1 MTRKRLCLLLAA
13 AALAGCSSLSPEQQ
27 VVNDAAEALGGA
39 GRIASAT
46 TMVIEG
52 SGTQYNLGQDLTP
65 DASGETFTVSAYR
78 RAVDLD
84 AGRAR
89 TELTR
94 QPDFRYWQGPA
105 AQQQVTGLDG
115 PIGYNVAANGN
126 ASRVA
131 DAMAGDRRTE
141 LLHHPV
147 AAVRAAVDPAATLT
161 NLRTEDGETSIDV
174 TTPAGQTFTLTVD
187 AATGLPSRVSTPADN
202 TNLGDVTV
210 STSFA
215 GYQDSDGLQLPTV
228 LTSRVDDF
236 VTQEIRV
243 SQQAVG
249 GDAGDLAA
257 PEAAAAAPAVS
268 GPPPI
273 TVTAE
278 PLAAG
283 LWRLAGGSHH
293 SVLVEFSDHLLL
305 IEAPQNDDRTLAV
318 IAKARELVPDKPLT
332 QLVNSHHHFDH
343 SGGVRAA
350 IAEGLTVITHE
361 GNVAFIEA
369 VAARPH
375 TIAPDALALRPEP
388 ATVEGVADE
397 REITDGT
404 MTVHLYP
411 ISTAHS
417 STMLM
422 AYFPRQRIL
431 VEADVYTPG
440 AAVQSFAGELVAA
453 LGQRALRIDRIVPLH
468 GPVAP
473 YTQLMSE
480 ASAAAQ

>member
-1 MTRKRLCLLLAA
+1 MTQVRLCVLIAA
-13 AALAGCSSLSPEQQ
+13 AGLAGCSSLSPEQQ

-39 GRIASAT
+39 TRIASAT

-94 QPDFRYWQGPA
+94 QPDFPYWQGPA
-105 AQQQVTGLDG
+105 AQQQVTGIDG
-115 PIGYNVAANGN
+115 AIGYNVAADGT

-131 DAMAGDRRTE
+131 DAVASDRRTE
-141 LLHHPV
+141 LLYHPV
-147 AAVRAAVDPAATLT
+147 AAIRAAIDPAAVLG
-161 NLRTEDGETSIDV
+161 NLRTEGGETLIDV
-174 TTPAGQTFTLTVD
+174 TPPAGPTFTLAVD
-187 AATGLPSRVSTPADN
+187 AATGLPSRVSTRADN

-215 GYQDSDGLQLPTV
+215 DYQDSDGLQLPTV
-228 LTSRVDDF
+228 LTSRIDDF
-236 VTQEIRV
+236 VTQDIRV

-257 PEAAAAAPAVS
+257 PEAAATAPAVS
-268 GPPPI
+268 GPPPV
-273 TVTAE
+273 TVTEE
-278 PLAAG
+278 PLAPG
-283 LWRLAGGSHH
+283 LWRLAGASHH

-318 IAKARELVPDKPLT
+318 IAKARELVPGKPLT
-332 QLVNSHHHFDH
+332 QLVHRHHPFDH

-350 IAEGLTVITHE
+350 IADGLTVITHE
-361 GNVAFIEA
+361 GNVAFINA
-369 VAARPH
+369 VATRPH
-375 TIAPDALALRPEP
+375 TIAPDALAMRPAP
-388 ATVEGVADE
+388 VTVEGVADE
-397 REITDGT
+397 REISDGT
-404 MTVHLYP
+404 MTVELYP
-411 ISTAHS
+411 ISSSHS
-417 STMLM
+417 ETMLM
-422 AYFPRQRIL
+422 AYLPRQRLL

-440 AAVQSFAGELVAA
+440 AAVHSFAGELVAA

-473 YTQLMSE
+473 YTQLMNE
-480 ASAAAQ
+480 ASAAAR